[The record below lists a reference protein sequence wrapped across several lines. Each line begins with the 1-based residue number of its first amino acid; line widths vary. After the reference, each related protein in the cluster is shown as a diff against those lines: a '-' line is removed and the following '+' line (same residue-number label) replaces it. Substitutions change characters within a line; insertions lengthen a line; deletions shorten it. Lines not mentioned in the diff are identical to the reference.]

1 MTTTT
6 PKPIKNINQL
16 IERLED
22 LHTDLDPRHM
32 NVRQYEHVGWARRS
46 VETLLDQCR
55 EEAKSI
61 RWVEQHSKSRAP
73 RAERKALGSV

>member
-1 MTTTT
+1 MTTR
-6 PKPIKNINQL
+6 IKNLTQL
-16 IERLED
+16 IERLEE

-55 EEAKSI
+55 EEAESI
-61 RWVEQHSKSRAP
+61 RWSEKHPHAFARVLPRGARA
-73 RAERKALGSV
+73 